1 MAVAVVAPAAAAAAG
16 GRPAHTRA
24 GPLGKRR
31 AAASDMGNRQKATRR
46 LPRRP
51 AWVLAAVVIIA
62 GLLSAPAE
70 AETSRRVALVV
81 GNTAYV
87 ALPQLRNPANDAAA
101 LANALAKI
109 DFEVVSV
116 SDASRDSLVAAANR
130 FGELSRGAEVAIFYF
145 AGHGVQVAGTNYLL
159 PVDATLGSEAEL
171 RTQGLDVDRVIE
183 KIKAAGPRSGVV
195 ILDAC
200 RDNPLPVSV
209 AGATRGLQIA
219 PLTSGLARVQGVSG
233 ILIAYATAPGQ
244 VAYDGAGANSPFVA
258 ALAHYLGEPGLEI
271 GVLFRRVR
279 QRVMES
285 TAGAQ
290 IPWVEEALLEP
301 LYLHPA
307 ETQPEPTT
315 DVARLNGALEI
326 EEPEMRLAALVE
338 LAAAP
343 EDPTIQPVVA
353 GHIERLQQEQPPE
366 SPADRLVR
374 ELVDWHRLRLVQSTA
389 AALAA
394 SAFLEVHPDG
404 IFAELARGL
413 AASTTATGGAVSEA
427 DAESVWNLI
436 AEANQ
441 PALFD
446 RFIKEIPPGRFTELA
461 QARRTIWLADLA
473 GPQILPETGPEP
485 APADQA
491 TPPPATGAIAAAPSA
506 ERTTLPVFVGTGP
519 IKIALPMTPSLVQV
533 TSPPR
538 FGALIA
544 EGEDGI
550 VSEIRAATE
559 GAPTLVRSL
568 SYRPDSEARDTVDE
582 FVIAAAMPIDRGL
595 AVAAGSAEAGAETPE
610 AGVQAPEAAAQTI
623 EPSAPMTV
631 RADIKPHDC
640 DMLAGARFDTQGVV
654 IGIYSNEIEPE
665 PAVAACR
672 QAVEAFPE
680 VPRFRYELA
689 RALVAA
695 GDSDAAV
702 ALYRE
707 AAAAG
712 HAAALYELGV
722 HHQSGEGAA
731 LDLDEAIRLYKEADA
746 GDDLYAATRLGV
758 LYRDGVGVE
767 RNVETAVNWL
777 VKAARGGHTFA
788 YNHLGYMYLEGDGV
802 ESDFERAF
810 RLFEASANAGD
821 IYGYN
826 NMGLMYERGAF
837 VAADP
842 VQAIAWYEKAARG
855 GQPQA
860 PINLGLI
867 YLGDRGVPADPAR
880 AAYWFAEAAKLGN
893 AWGFTN
899 LGWQYQA
906 GEGVD
911 ADPELAAELY
921 ARALRLDPDE
931 AGAAAA
937 ENFDGL
943 PRKATV
949 RLIQKRLLA
958 LGFDPGEPDGAWGN
972 RSRDAL
978 RAFADGEDIEIDTD
992 APPIRILAS
1001 LLDAE
1006 DRRAATT
1013 PDGN

>member
-1 MAVAVVAPAAAAAAG
+1 VFGVLSVPAAA
-16 GRPAHTRA
+16 
-24 GPLGKRR
+24 
-31 AAASDMGNRQKATRR
+31 
-46 LPRRP
+46 
-51 AWVLAAVVIIA
+51 
-62 GLLSAPAE
+62 
-70 AETSRRVALVV
+70 ETPRRVALVV
-81 GNTAYV
+81 GNTAYA

-101 LANALAKI
+101 LTETLTKI
-109 DFEVVSV
+109 GFEVVSV
-116 SDASRDSLVAAANR
+116 SDATRDSLTAAADR
-130 FGELSRGAEVAIFYF
+130 FGEISRGAEVAVFYF
-145 AGHGVQVAGTNYLL
+145 AGHGVQIAGTNYLL
-159 PVDATLGSEAEL
+159 PVDATLGSEADL
-171 RTQGLDVDRVIE
+171 GTQGLDVDRVIE
-183 KIKAAGPRSGVV
+183 KIRSAAPRSAVV

-258 ALAHYLGEPGLEI
+258 ALTHYLGEPGLEI

-279 QRVMES
+279 QRVMEN

-307 ETQPEPTT
+307 ATQPEPAT

-326 EEPEMRLAALVE
+326 EDPEMRLAALVE

-353 GHIERLQQEQPPE
+353 DHIERLQQEQTPE
-366 SPADRLVR
+366 SAADRLVR
-374 ELVDWHRLRLVQSTA
+374 ELVDWHRLRIIQSTA
-389 AALAA
+389 AAALAA
-394 SAFLEVHPDG
+394 GAFLEVHPQG
-404 IFAELARGL
+404 VFAEQARGF
-413 AASTTATGGAVSEA
+413 SPGTATAAGGAGTVSEA
-427 DAESVWNLI
+427 DAEAVWDLVSQ
-436 AEANQ
+436 ANR

-446 RFIKEIPPGRFTELA
+446 RFIQEIPVGRFTELA

-473 GPQILPETGPEP
+473 GPQILPETGTEATAADQSA
-485 APADQA
+485 APAVGSA
-491 TPPPATGAIAAAPSA
+491 ASAPAA
-506 ERTTLPVFVGTGP
+506 EQTTLAVFVGTGP
-519 IKIALPMTPSLVQV
+519 TEIALPMSPSLVSV
-533 TSPPR
+533 ASPPR

-544 EGEDGI
+544 EGEDGT
-550 VSEIRAATE
+550 VAELRTATE
-559 GAPTLVRSL
+559 GAPALVRTL
-568 SYRPDSEARDTVDE
+568 SYRPDSEARDAVDE
-582 FVIAAAMPIDRGL
+582 FVIAAATPIGRGL
-595 AVAAGSAEAGAETPE
+595 AVATGSAAAGTETPATGATTSTTGAETSA
-610 AGVQAPEAAAQTI
+610 AGAAAPPAEAQVPALATPGI
-623 EPSAPMTV
+623 EPEPAPPMTV

-680 VPRFRYELA
+680 VPRFRYQLG

-695 GDSDAAV
+695 GDNDAAV

-722 HHQSGEGAA
+722 HHQSGEGAP
-731 LDLDEAIRLYKEADA
+731 LDVEEAIRLYKEAA
-746 GDDLYAATRLGV
+746 ARDDLYAATRLGV
-758 LYRDGVGVE
+758 LYRDGVGVD
-767 RNVETAVNWL
+767 RDVETAINWL

-802 ESDFERAF
+802 EADSERAF

-837 VAADP
+837 VAVDP
-842 VQAIAWYEKAARG
+842 AQALAWYEKAARG

-860 PINLGLI
+860 PINLGLM

-893 AWGFTN
+893 AWGFSN
-899 LGWQYQA
+899 LGWLYQS

-921 ARALRLDPDE
+921 ARALRIDPEE

-937 ENFDGL
+937 ANFDNL
-943 PRKATV
+943 PRKAAV

-972 RSRDAL
+972 RTRTAV
-978 RAFADGEDIEIDTD
+978 RAFAEGEGVEIDAD
-992 APPIRILAS
+992 APPIRILSS
-1001 LLDAE
+1001 LLEAA

-1013 PDGN
+1013 PNGN